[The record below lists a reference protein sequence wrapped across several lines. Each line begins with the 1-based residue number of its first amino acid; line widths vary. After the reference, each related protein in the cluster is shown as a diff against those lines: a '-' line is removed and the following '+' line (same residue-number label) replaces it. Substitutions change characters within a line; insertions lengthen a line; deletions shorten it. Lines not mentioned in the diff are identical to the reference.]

1 MKISKNP
8 FEIVLLFKSVAAA
21 RQSVAKKTGILH
33 ASFMLK
39 TVPSQASFPKLDEA
53 VLFF

>member
-21 RQSVAKKTGILH
+21 RQSAAKKTGILQ
-33 ASFMLK
+33 ASFILK
-39 TVPSQASFPKLDEA
+39 VVPSQASFPNLSEA
-53 VLFF
+53 ALFF